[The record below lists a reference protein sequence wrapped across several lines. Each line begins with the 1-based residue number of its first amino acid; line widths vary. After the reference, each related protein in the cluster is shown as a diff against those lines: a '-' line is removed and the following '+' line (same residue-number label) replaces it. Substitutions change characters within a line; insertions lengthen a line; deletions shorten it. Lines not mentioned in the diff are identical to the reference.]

1 MGNSGYVF
9 WGVRLRELYMAL
21 GVEVNDSLWL
31 ELMPAGILEG
41 EIESKIRLLGAFMVF
56 SALLVGFLW
65 GSLRGYAVLYAIL
78 IMIPRGFVALWDLRA
93 HTKLRVNKVTTSGNR
108 LSRKN
113 TGEKIS

>member
-1 MGNSGYVF
+1 
-9 WGVRLRELYMAL
+9 
-21 GVEVNDSLWL
+21 
-31 ELMPAGILEG
+31 MPAGILEG